1 MMGTLLH
8 PVVAL
13 PQVLAYIDPG
23 TGSFLFQML
32 MAGILSLG
40 LMLTTL
46 RERMKNFFKTRLG
59 ARNKAGTSPES
70 TGSQSPPKA

>member
-1 MMGTLLH
+1 MAILLYT
-8 PVVAL
+8 ATTL

-40 LMLTTL
+40 LMLSTM
-46 RERMKNFFKTRLG
+46 RERVKHFFKSRLG
-59 ARNKAGTSPES
+59 AKNKPGSAPES
-70 TGSQSPPKA
+70 SNSPTPPKA

>member
-1 MMGTLLH
+1 M
-8 PVVAL
+8 AL

-40 LMLTTL
+40 LMLTTM
-46 RERMKNFFKTRLG
+46 RDRVKSFFKTRFG
-59 ARNKAGTSPES
+59 AKDKPGTSPES
-70 TGSQSPPKA
+70 TDSRTQPKA

>member
-1 MMGTLLH
+1 MGILLYT
-8 PVVAL
+8 ATSL

-40 LMLTTL
+40 LMLTTM
-46 RERMKNFFKTRLG
+46 RERVKSFFKSRLG
-59 ARNKAGTSPES
+59 AGNKPGTAPES
-70 TGSQSPPKA
+70 SNSQTPPKA